1 MIEKMK
7 IGIAQLNYQV
17 AHFEN
22 NISKIIAAI
31 DEAKRQNADLIIFS
45 ELSVSG
51 YPPLDFL
58 ERKEFVDKCV
68 QSIKKIARH
77 CVDVAAI
84 VGGPIQNP
92 SPEGKNLYNAAYFLE
107 GGKVK
112 KIILKSLLPTYD
124 IFDEYRYF
132 ESNNKFELVDFK
144 GKKLAVTI
152 CEDLWDKQE
161 FETDFGKNHL
171 YVVSPMDELSRL
183 NPDMI
188 INIAASPYSYHRES
202 AKKEIFITKAKNH
215 RLPVFYVNQVAA
227 QTELIFEGGS
237 LVVSPSGRIFDELT
251 FFEEEISFFDFDE
264 VVKGREDENEM
275 EAKLVIQNIHDA
287 LVLGIRDYFSKM
299 NFKKAILGLSGGVDS
314 AVCLVLAQK
323 ALGAGNVKVLLLP
336 SKYSSDHSIIDSL
349 DLVRKLEVEHEIISI
364 EKLMD
369 SFKEALDPSF
379 KGLTE
384 DTTEENVQARIRSVL
399 LMAFSNKFGSILLNT
414 SNKSEAAVG
423 YGTLYGDMSGGLS
436 VLGDVY
442 KTDVYNLAKL
452 INQEEEIIP
461 CNTISK
467 PPSAELK
474 PDQKDSDSLPDYS
487 VLDQILFRFIEMQKG
502 SEMIIKEGFDRT
514 LVRMII
520 KLVNANEY
528 KRYQAPPVLRISSKA
543 FGSGRRLPLVANY
556 DFL

>member
-1 MIEKMK
+1 MK
-7 IGIAQLNYQV
+7 IGLAQLNYQV

-22 NISKIIAAI
+22 NISKIVAAI
-31 DEAKRQNADLIIFS
+31 DEAKRQNADLVIFS

-68 QSIKKIARH
+68 QSIEKIARH
-77 CVDVAAI
+77 CVDIAAI

-132 ESNNKFELVDFK
+132 ESNKKFELVDFK
-144 GKKLAVTI
+144 GKRLAVTI

-161 FETDFGKNHL
+161 FETDFGRNHL
-171 YVVSPMDELSRL
+171 YDISPMDELAKL
-183 NPDMI
+183 KPDMI
-188 INIAASPYSYHRES
+188 INIAASPYSYHKES
-202 AKKEIFITKAKNH
+202 AKKEIFMAKAKNH
-215 RLPVFYVNQVAA
+215 KLPVFYVNQVAA

-251 FFEEEISFFDFDE
+251 FFKEEISFFDFDE
-264 VVKGREDENEM
+264 VVKGRENENEV
-275 EAKLVIQNIHDA
+275 ESNLLIQNIHDA

-299 NFKKAILGLSGGVDS
+299 NFKKAILGLSGGIDS

-323 ALGAGNVKVLLLP
+323 ALGAGNIKVLLLP
-336 SKYSSDHSIIDSL
+336 SEYSSDHSIVDSL
-349 DLVRKLEVEHEIISI
+349 DLVRKLGVKHEIISI
-364 EKLMD
+364 EKIMG
-369 SFKEALDPSF
+369 SFKEALDPAF
-379 KGLTE
+379 KGLAE
-384 DTTEENVQARIRSVL
+384 DTTEENLQARIRSVL
-399 LMAFSNKFGSILLNT
+399 LMAFSNKFGNILLNT

-474 PDQKDSDSLPDYS
+474 PAQKDSDSLPDYS
-487 VLDQILFRFIEMQKG
+487 ILDQILFRFIELQRG

-514 LVRMII
+514 LVRRII